1 MAGWFKGLLG
11 GGKKPAAKK
20 TPAAKTAPNTRAAL
34 IAEALE
40 IRAQARAHAQDVL
53 EKTFQELQANPPP
66 PSDVAAMTRL
76 LSLRQAVLNMRSGVA
91 QDPKRGKAL
100 AQGKGLLESPGKGN
114 RPAAV
119 APDPKGSP
127 RRPPSQGSK
136 R

>member
-20 TPAAKTAPNTRAAL
+20 TPAAKTASGNRAAL
-34 IAEALE
+34 IAEALA
-40 IRAQARAHAQDVL
+40 IRERARAHAQDVL
-53 EKTFQELQANPPP
+53 EKTFQELQANPPRP
-66 PSDVAAMTRL
+66 NDVTAMTRL
-76 LSLRQAVLNMRSGVA
+76 LSLRQAVLNMRASTA
-91 QDPKRGKAL
+91 QDPKRGG
-100 AQGKGLLESPGKGN
+100 GKGLLESPGKGKS
-114 RPAAV
+114 PAAG